1 VLEPLEPVPAL
12 AARQA
17 RPGLARAAADVT
29 PASPRRGLSVPSANA
44 GLQQVSGLPAQVCSA
59 ELVVSGG

>member
-1 VLEPLEPVPAL
+1 MSEKYAFIEAEHATVALEPAPAS

-29 PASPRRGLSVPSANA
+29 PPSPSRGLSVPSVNA
-44 GLQQVSGLPAQVCSA
+44 GL
-59 ELVVSGG
+59 